1 MARRKQFYLFI
12 HIHFILRSF
21 PDSFVVTVIDKKVK
35 EVEIRLNYTT
45 LYRIWQ
51 HTSRDRPSSKE
62 EFQSALWQGQ
72 KRFNAKT
79 KTQST
84 RANRSKKPKSPIAQY
99 PSLNKFILTLKSHS
113 LIAMAQKF
121 KKVYIRTRICCVNT
135 VEKSQ
140 ITQPKALLQRK
151 LQ

>member
-45 LYRIWQ
+45 LYRTWQ

-62 EFQSALWQGQ
+62 EFQSALW
-72 KRFNAKT
+72 
-79 KTQST
+79 
-84 RANRSKKPKSPIAQY
+84 
-99 PSLNKFILTLKSHS
+99 
-113 LIAMAQKF
+113 
-121 KKVYIRTRICCVNT
+121 
-135 VEKSQ
+135 
-140 ITQPKALLQRK
+140 
-151 LQ
+151 